1 MEQYNLNND
10 SLFLIINMNKNKDVI
25 LQKYVN
31 KMKMES
37 LKVLSYM
44 QDFLDNFI
52 ISA

>member
-44 QDFLDNFI
+44 HDFLDNFI